1 MDMCQQRLKLQ
12 LININLMRIL
22 HFSDFHL
29 DGKHID
35 ESKFVLDYVMEA
47 LAEINEEQKIDLV
60 LLFW

>member
-1 MDMCQQRLKLQ
+1 
-12 LININLMRIL
+12 MRIL